1 MITRTTPTSSRAT
14 RLLALAAVSALAVSA
29 CDDGNDS
36 EPDTTVVDE
45 LQSDPDVPFDPNVEE
60 GIDTGTDQ
68 RGNMGFDVDDPGPV
82 GNPTSPTD

>member
-1 MITRTTPTSSRAT
+1 MITRTISTSPAT
-14 RLLALAAVSALAVSA
+14 KLLALAAVSALAVSA

-68 RGNMGFDVDDPGPV
+68 RGNLGFDVDDPGPV

>member
-1 MITRTTPTSSRAT
+1 MITRTIPTSSRAT
-14 RLLALAAVSALAVSA
+14 RLLALAAVSVLAVSA

>member
-1 MITRTTPTSSRAT
+1 MITRTISTSPAT
-14 RLLALAAVSALAVSA
+14 KLLALAAVSALAVSA